1 MIVRYTRPEMG
12 RLWSE
17 EVRLAR
23 WLDVELALVDV
34 LAERGDVPADA
45 ARRLRERARVDV
57 ARMQAIEAEVKHDVI
72 AFVSSVAETVG
83 DDGRFLHLGLTSS
96 DVVDTAFAL
105 QLRDA
110 GDLLLAGLDRL
121 RDAVRTQAE
130 RHRRTVM
137 IGRTHGIHAEV
148 ITFGLKCAS
157 WYAELS
163 RDRRRFRSARD
174 DIAYGKLSGAVG
186 TFANNDPEVEAAVCK
201 RLGLR
206 PEPIATQVVPRDR
219 HATFFSALAVLA
231 GTCERI
237 AVEIRHLQRTE
248 VGEVAEPFSAGQ
260 KGSSAMPHKR
270 NPILAENVTGLVRL
284 VRGYALAALEDMAL
298 WHERDISHSSVERV
312 IGPDATI
319 AIDFMLARLTG
330 VMAGL
335 EVRAEAMRRNLAR
348 LGGAIFSEQVLLALV
363 RRGVARD
370 EAYRWVQRHALADGD
385 FAERLARDPDVGRH
399 LAPDEVRR
407 LFDMEHHLRHIDAL
421 FTRALNDPAPGG
433 IDGSH

>member
-1 MIVRYTRPEMG
+1 MIDRYTRPEMG

-17 EVRLAR
+17 ESRLGR
-23 WLDVELALVDV
+23 WLEIELALVDV
-34 LAERGDVPADA
+34 LADRGEVPAAA
-45 ARRLRERARVDV
+45 ARAVREHARVNV

-72 AFVSSVAETVG
+72 AFVSSVNETVG
-83 DDGRFLHLGLTSS
+83 DEGRFLHLGLTSS

-110 GDLLLAGLDRL
+110 ADQLLAGLDRL
-121 RDAVRTQAE
+121 RTAVRGQAE

-137 IGRTHGIHAEV
+137 IGRTHGIHAEA

-157 WYAELS
+157 WYAELG
-163 RDRRRFRSARD
+163 RGRRRLAAARAE
-174 DIAYGKLSGAVG
+174 IAYGKLSGAVG
-186 TFANNDPEVEAAVCK
+186 TFANNDPTVEAAVCA
-201 RLGLR
+201 RLGLK

-219 HATFFSALAVLA
+219 HAVLFADLAVLG

-270 NPILAENVTGLVRL
+270 NPILAENVTGISRL
-284 VRGYALAALEDMAL
+284 LRAYALAALEDMAL

-319 AIDFMLARLTG
+319 VADFMLARLAG
-330 VMAGL
+330 VVDGL
-335 EVRAEAMRRNLAR
+335 EVRADAMRANLER

-370 EAYRWVQRHALADGD
+370 AAYRWVQRHALAAGD
-385 FAERLARDPDVGRH
+385 DFRGRLATDPDIAKH
-399 LAPDEVRR
+399 LARADIDR
-407 LFDMEHHLRHIDAL
+407 LFDIEHHLRHTDDL
-421 FTRALNDPAPGG
+421 FTRALAED
-433 IDGSH
+433 DGTP